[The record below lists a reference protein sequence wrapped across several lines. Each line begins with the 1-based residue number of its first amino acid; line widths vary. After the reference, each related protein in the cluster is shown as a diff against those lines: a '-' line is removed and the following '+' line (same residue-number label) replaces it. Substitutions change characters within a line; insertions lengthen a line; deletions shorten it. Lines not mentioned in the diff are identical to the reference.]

1 MPKKKLLTELQ
12 AKKLKKLGIN
22 STIDLLLYLPN
33 KYNDQTIIQS
43 VNETLIG
50 QKSQIEVNVNDLEV
64 KYRPKKNLIL
74 YVSDTSGQMQIRFLH
89 YYPSQIKQL
98 ESADLVRFYGEV
110 RQHSNYKEM
119 IHPEYYLIND
129 STGLSKNLTPI
140 YSTTKGLSQNM
151 LRKLIKNHIESATQN
166 ELFKEIFL
174 NLYKKYEFPSFMDS
188 INFLHEPP
196 KIKVKDIEAV
206 HNSKFFKRL
215 IYDELLAQQLFL
227 RKQYNLLKKNKS
239 PKFKHAQLNQ
249 QIFLEQLN
257 FKLTD
262 SQNQVLEEIQSDFTK
277 GFPMNRLLQGD
288 VGCGKT
294 VVATIAA
301 IDCIEAGFQ
310 VAFMAPTE
318 ILAEQ
323 HYEKLI
329 NWFKDT
335 SYEILLLT
343 GSMPKKAKLET
354 YQKIEKGNTDIV
366 IGTHA
371 LFQEA
376 VTFDQLGFYII
387 DEQHRFGV
395 EQRMTLKNNSKNL
408 QGFEPHQLMMSATP
422 IPRTLSMSFFAHMD
436 VSTIKEL
443 PGGRRP
449 ITTKI
454 YLDDKRK
461 KLLNLIDTHCK
472 KNNQVYWVCP
482 LIEES
487 EFLDLETV
495 NDTFQ
500 ELKKYFINQKV
511 GLIHGRMKAEEKKE
525 IMKKFQQNT
534 IQILVATSVIEVGV
548 DVPNATIMIIENS
561 ERLGLSQLHQLRGR
575 IGRGEKS
582 SFCLLLYKNK
592 LSSAAKQR
600 LRIIYENIDGFKIA
614 EEDLKLRGPGELLG
628 YKQSGIPT
636 LRFAN
641 LNRDFGILEN
651 ARNDADNLI
660 GKNDAR
666 INEHMKRWLRNFEE
680 IVKV

>member
-1 MPKKKLLTELQ
+1 MSKKKLLTELQ
-12 AKKLKKLGIN
+12 AKKLKKLGIT

-33 KYNDQTIIQS
+33 KYNDQTVIQTINDS
-43 VNETLIG
+43 LVGE
-50 QKSQIEVNVNDLEV
+50 KSQIEVNVNDLEV

-74 YVSDTSGQMQIRFLH
+74 YVSDQTGQMQIRFLH

-98 ESADLVRFYGEV
+98 ESASLVRFYGEV
-110 RQHSNYKEM
+110 RQQSNYKEM
-119 IHPEYYLIND
+119 IHPEYFLVDN
-129 STGLSKNLTPI
+129 STDLSKNLTPI

-151 LRKLIKNHIESATQN
+151 LRKLIKNHIEGATQT
-166 ELFKEIFL
+166 ELFKELFL

-188 INFLHEPP
+188 ISFLHEPP
-196 KIKVKDIEAV
+196 KIKVDDIENI

-227 RKQYNLLKKNKS
+227 RKQYNLLKKNKA
-239 PKFKHAQLNQ
+239 PKFKHVQPKQ
-249 QIFLEQLN
+249 KIFLEQLN

-262 SQNQVLEEIQSDFTK
+262 SQKQVLEEIQNDFTK

-335 SYEILLLT
+335 PYEILLLT
-343 GSMPKKAKLET
+343 GSMTKKAKLET
-354 YQKIEKGNTDIV
+354 YLKIEKGNADIV

-376 VTFDQLGFYII
+376 VTFNNLGFYII

-395 EQRMTLKNNSKNL
+395 EQRMLLKNNSKNL

-449 ITTKI
+449 ITTKV

-461 KLLNLIDTHCK
+461 QLLNLIDEHCK
-472 KNNQVYWVCP
+472 KNNQIYWVCP

-487 EFLDLETV
+487 EFLDLETAK
-495 NDTFQ
+495 DTYQ
-500 ELKKYFINQKV
+500 ELEKYFINQKV
-511 GLIHGRMKAEEKKE
+511 GLIHGKMKAEEKKE
-525 IMKKFQQNT
+525 IMKKFQQNL

-548 DVPNATIMIIENS
+548 DVPNATLMIIENS

-582 SFCLLLYKNK
+582 SYCVLLYKNK
-592 LSSAAKQR
+592 LSSTAKQR

-628 YKQSGIPT
+628 YKQSGVPT

-641 LNRDFGILEN
+641 LNRDLVILEN
-651 ARNDADNLI
+651 ARNDANSLI
-660 GKNDAR
+660 EKNDAR

-680 IVKV
+680 IVTV

>member
-1 MPKKKLLTELQ
+1 MSKKKLLTELQ
-12 AKKLKKLGIN
+12 AKKLKKLGIT

-33 KYNDQTIIQS
+33 KYNDLTVIQTINDS
-43 VNETLIG
+43 LVGE
-50 QKSQIEVNVNDLEV
+50 KSQIEVNVNDLEV

-74 YVSDTSGQMQIRFLH
+74 YVSDLTGQMQIRFLH

-98 ESADLVRFYGEV
+98 ETASLVRFYGEV
-110 RQHSNYKEM
+110 RQQSNYKEM
-119 IHPEYYLIND
+119 IHPEYFLVDN

-151 LRKLIKNHIESATQN
+151 LRKLIKNHIEGATQK
-166 ELFKEIFL
+166 ELFKELFL

-188 INFLHEPP
+188 ISFLHEPP
-196 KIKVKDIEAV
+196 KTKDDDIENI

-227 RKQYNLLKKNKS
+227 RKQYNLLKKNKA
-239 PKFKHAQLNQ
+239 PKFKHVQPKQ
-249 QIFLEQLN
+249 EIFLEQLN

-262 SQNQVLEEIQSDFTK
+262 SQKKVLDEIQNDFTK

-323 HYEKLI
+323 HHEKLI

-335 SYEILLLT
+335 PYEILLLT
-343 GSMPKKAKLET
+343 GSMTKKAKLET
-354 YQKIEKGNTDIV
+354 YLKIEKGNVDIV

-376 VTFDQLGFYII
+376 VTFNNLGFYII

-395 EQRMTLKNNSKNL
+395 EQRMLLKNNSKNL

-449 ITTKI
+449 ITTKV

-461 KLLNLIDTHCK
+461 QLLNLIDEHCK
-472 KNNQVYWVCP
+472 KNNQIYWVCP

-487 EFLDLETV
+487 EFLDLETAK
-495 NDTFQ
+495 DTYQ
-500 ELKKYFINQKV
+500 ELEKYFINQKV
-511 GLIHGRMKAEEKKE
+511 GLIHGKMKAEEKKE
-525 IMKKFQQNT
+525 IMKKFQKNL

-548 DVPNATIMIIENS
+548 DVPNATLMIIENS

-582 SFCLLLYKNK
+582 SYCVLLYKNK
-592 LSSAAKQR
+592 LSSTAKQR
-600 LRIIYENIDGFKIA
+600 LRIIYENTDGFKIA

-628 YKQSGIPT
+628 YKQSGVPT

-641 LNRDFGILEN
+641 LNRDLVILEN
-651 ARNDADNLI
+651 ARNDANSLI
-660 GKNDAR
+660 EKNDAR
-666 INEHMKRWLRNFEE
+666 INKHMKRWLRNFEE
-680 IVKV
+680 IVTV

>member
-43 VNETLIG
+43 VSETLIG

-89 YYPSQIKQL
+89 YYPSQIRQL
-98 ESADLVRFYGEV
+98 ESAGLVRFYGEV

-174 NLYKKYEFPSFMDS
+174 NLYKRYEFPSFMDS

-582 SFCLLLYKNK
+582 SFCILLYKNK

>member
-1 MPKKKLLTELQ
+1 MSKKKLLTELQ
-12 AKKLKKLGIN
+12 AKKLKKLGIT
-22 STIDLLLYLPN
+22 SIIDLLLYLPN
-33 KYNDQTIIQS
+33 KYNDQTAIQTINDS
-43 VNETLIG
+43 LVGE
-50 QKSQIEVNVNDLEV
+50 KSQIEVNVNDLEV

-74 YVSDTSGQMQIRFLH
+74 YVSDVTGQMQIRFLH

-98 ESADLVRFYGEV
+98 ESASLVRFYGEV
-110 RQHSNYKEM
+110 RQQSNYKEM
-119 IHPEYYLIND
+119 IHPEYFLVDN

-151 LRKLIKNHIESATQN
+151 LRKLIKNHIEDATQK
-166 ELFKEIFL
+166 ELFKELFL
-174 NLYKKYEFPSFMDS
+174 NLYKKYDFPSFMDS
-188 INFLHEPP
+188 ISFLHEPP
-196 KIKVKDIEAV
+196 KIKVDNIENI

-215 IYDELLAQQLFL
+215 TYDELLAQQLFL
-227 RKQYNLLKKNKS
+227 RKQYNLLKKNKA
-239 PKFKHAQLNQ
+239 PKFKHVQPKQ
-249 QIFLEQLN
+249 EIFLEQLN

-262 SQNQVLEEIQSDFTK
+262 SQKHVLDEIQNDFTK

-323 HYEKLI
+323 HHEKLI

-343 GSMPKKAKLET
+343 GSITKKAKLET
-354 YQKIEKGNTDIV
+354 YFKIEKGNADIV

-376 VTFDQLGFYII
+376 VTFNNLGFYII

-395 EQRMTLKNNSKNL
+395 EQRMLLKNNSKNL

-449 ITTKI
+449 ITTKV

-461 KLLNLIDTHCK
+461 QLLNLIDEHCK
-472 KNNQVYWVCP
+472 KNNQIYWVCP

-487 EFLDLETV
+487 EFLDLETAK
-495 NDTFQ
+495 DTYQ
-500 ELKKYFINQKV
+500 ELEKYFINQKV
-511 GLIHGRMKAEEKKE
+511 GLIHGKMKAEEKKE
-525 IMKKFQQNT
+525 IMKKFQKNL

-548 DVPNATIMIIENS
+548 DVPNATLMIIENS

-582 SFCLLLYKNK
+582 SYCVLLYKNK
-592 LSSAAKQR
+592 LSSTAKQR
-600 LRIIYENIDGFKIA
+600 LRIIYENTDGFKIA

-628 YKQSGIPT
+628 YKQSGVPT

-641 LNRDFGILEN
+641 LNRDLVILEN
-651 ARNDADNLI
+651 ARNDANSLI
-660 GKNDAR
+660 EKNDAR

-680 IVKV
+680 IVTV

>member
-1 MPKKKLLTELQ
+1 MSKKKLLTELQ
-12 AKKLKKLGIN
+12 AKKLKKLGIT

-33 KYNDQTIIQS
+33 KYNDQTAIQTINDS
-43 VNETLIG
+43 LVGE
-50 QKSQIEVNVNDLEV
+50 KSQIEVNVNDLEV

-74 YVSDTSGQMQIRFLH
+74 YVSDQTGQMQIRFLH

-98 ESADLVRFYGEV
+98 ESASLVRFYGEV
-110 RQHSNYKEM
+110 RQQSNYKEM
-119 IHPEYYLIND
+119 IHPEYFLVDN

-151 LRKLIKNHIESATQN
+151 LRKLIKNHIEGATQK
-166 ELFKEIFL
+166 ELFKELFL
-174 NLYKKYEFPSFMDS
+174 NLYKKYDFPSFMDS
-188 INFLHEPP
+188 ISFLHEPP
-196 KIKVKDIEAV
+196 KIKVDDIENI
-206 HNSKFFKRL
+206 HNSRFFKRL

-227 RKQYNLLKKNKS
+227 RKQYNLLKKNKA
-239 PKFKHAQLNQ
+239 PKFKHEQPKQ
-249 QIFLEQLN
+249 EIFLEQLN

-262 SQNQVLEEIQSDFTK
+262 SQKQVLEEIQNDFTK

-323 HYEKLI
+323 HHEKLI

-354 YQKIEKGNTDIV
+354 YLKIEKGNADIV

-376 VTFDQLGFYII
+376 VTFNNLGFYII

-395 EQRMTLKNNSKNL
+395 EQRMLLKNNSKNL

-449 ITTKI
+449 ITTKV

-461 KLLNLIDTHCK
+461 QLLNLIDEHCK
-472 KNNQVYWVCP
+472 KNNQIYWVCP

-487 EFLDLETV
+487 EFLDLETAK
-495 NDTFQ
+495 DTYQ
-500 ELKKYFINQKV
+500 ELEKYFINQKV
-511 GLIHGRMKAEEKKE
+511 GLIHGKMKAEEKKE
-525 IMKKFQQNT
+525 IMKKFQKNL

-548 DVPNATIMIIENS
+548 DVPNATLMIIENS

-582 SFCLLLYKNK
+582 SYCVLLYKNK
-592 LSSAAKQR
+592 LSSTAKQR
-600 LRIIYENIDGFKIA
+600 LRIIYENTDGFKIA

-628 YKQSGIPT
+628 YKQSGVPT

-641 LNRDFGILEN
+641 LNRDLVILEN
-651 ARNDADNLI
+651 ARNDANSLI
-660 GKNDAR
+660 EKNDAR

-680 IVKV
+680 IVTV

>member
-33 KYNDQTIIQS
+33 KYNDQTVIQS
-43 VNETLIG
+43 INDTLEG
-50 QKSQIEVNVNDLEV
+50 QKSQIEANINDVEV

-74 YVSDTSGQMQIRFLH
+74 YVSDLTGHMQIRFLH

-98 ESADLVRFYGEV
+98 ESAGLVRFYGDV
-110 RQHSNYKEM
+110 RQQTNYKEM
-119 IHPEYYLIND
+119 IHPEYYIVND
-129 STGLSKNLTPI
+129 STELSKNLTPI

-151 LRKLIKNHIESATQN
+151 IRKLIKNHIESATQDK
-166 ELFKEIFL
+166 LFKELFL
-174 NLYKKYEFPSFMDS
+174 NFYEKYNFPSFMDS
-188 INFLHEPP
+188 ISFLHEPP
-196 KIKVKDIEAV
+196 KIKFKDIEAV
-206 HNSKFFKRL
+206 HNSKFYKRL

-227 RKQYNLLKKNKS
+227 RKQYNSLKKNKS
-239 PKFKHAQLNQ
+239 PKFKQAKFNQ

-262 SQNQVLEEIQSDFTK
+262 GQKQVLEEIQSDFTK

-323 HYEKLI
+323 HYEKLM

-343 GSMPKKAKLET
+343 GSMSKKAKLDT
-354 YQKIEKGNTDIV
+354 YLNIEKGNADIV

-376 VTFDQLGFYII
+376 VTFNNLGLYII

-395 EQRMTLKNNSKNL
+395 EQRMMLKNNSRNQ
-408 QGFEPHQLMMSATP
+408 QGYESHQLMMSATP

-449 ITTKI
+449 IRTKI

-461 KLLNLIDTHCK
+461 QLLSLIDEHCK
-472 KNNQVYWVCP
+472 KNNQVFWVCP

-495 NDTFQ
+495 NNTYK
-500 ELKKYFINQKV
+500 ELEKYFNKQKV
-511 GLIHGRMKAEEKKE
+511 ALIHGRMKAEEKKE
-525 IMKKFQQNT
+525 IMKKFQQNA

-548 DVPNATIMIIENS
+548 DVPNATLMIIENS

-582 SFCLLLYKNK
+582 SFCILLYKNK

-628 YKQSGIPT
+628 YRQSGVPT

-641 LNRDFGILEN
+641 LNRDLDILKN
-651 ARNDADNLI
+651 ARNDADSLI
-660 GKNDAR
+660 KKNDKR
-666 INEHMKRWLRNFEE
+666 INEHMKLWLRNFEE
-680 IVKV
+680 IVTV

>member
-1 MPKKKLLTELQ
+1 LPKKKLLTELQ

-22 STIDLLLYLPN
+22 SIFDLLLYLPN
-33 KYNDQTIIQS
+33 KYNDQTVIQS
-43 VNETLIG
+43 INDTLIG
-50 QKSQIEVNVNDLEV
+50 QKSQIEANVNDLEV

-74 YVSDTSGQMQIRFLH
+74 YVSDKTEQMQIRFLH

-98 ESADLVRFYGEV
+98 ESAGLVRFYGDV
-110 RQHSNYKEM
+110 RQQSNYKEM
-119 IHPEYYLIND
+119 IHPEYYLVDD
-129 STGLSKNLTPI
+129 STELSKNLTAI

-151 LRKLIKNHIESATQN
+151 MRKLIKNHIESATQDK
-166 ELFKEIFL
+166 LFKELFL
-174 NLYKKYEFPSFMDS
+174 NFYEKYDFPSFMDS
-188 INFLHEPP
+188 ISFLHEPP

-206 HNSKFFKRL
+206 HNSKFYKRL

-227 RKQYNLLKKNKS
+227 RKQYDLLKKNKS
-239 PKFKHAQLNQ
+239 PKFKHAKLNQ

-257 FKLTD
+257 FNLTD
-262 SQNQVLEEIQSDFTK
+262 SQKQVLEEIQSDFTK

-294 VVATIAA
+294 VVAAIAT

-318 ILAEQ
+318 ILAGQ

-335 SYEILLLT
+335 SYKIVLLT
-343 GSMPKKAKLET
+343 GSMTKKEKLDT
-354 YQKIEKGNTDIV
+354 YLNIKKGNADIV
-366 IGTHA
+366 VGTHA

-376 VTFDQLGFYII
+376 VIFNNLGFYII

-395 EQRMTLKNNSKNL
+395 EQRMMLKNNSKNK
-408 QGFEPHQLMMSATP
+408 QGYQPHQLMMSATP

-449 ITTKI
+449 ITTKV
-454 YLDDKRK
+454 YLGNKRK
-461 KLLNLIDTHCK
+461 QLLNLIDEHCK

-487 EFLDLETV
+487 ESLDLETV
-495 NDTFQ
+495 TDTYK
-500 ELKKYFINQKV
+500 ELEKYFIKQKV
-511 GLIHGRMKAEEKKE
+511 ALIHGRMKAEEKKE
-525 IMKKFQQNT
+525 IMKKFQQNA

-548 DVPNATIMIIENS
+548 DVPNATLMIIENS

-582 SFCLLLYKNK
+582 SFCILLYKNK

-628 YKQSGIPT
+628 YRQSGVPT

-641 LNRDFGILEN
+641 LNRDLDILEN
-651 ARNDADNLI
+651 ARNDADSLI
-660 GKNDAR
+660 KKNDTR
-666 INEHMKRWLRNFEE
+666 INEHMKLWLRNFEE

>member
-1 MPKKKLLTELQ
+1 
-12 AKKLKKLGIN
+12 
-22 STIDLLLYLPN
+22 
-33 KYNDQTIIQS
+33 
-43 VNETLIG
+43 
-50 QKSQIEVNVNDLEV
+50 
-64 KYRPKKNLIL
+64 
-74 YVSDTSGQMQIRFLH
+74 
-89 YYPSQIKQL
+89 
-98 ESADLVRFYGEV
+98 
-110 RQHSNYKEM
+110 M
-119 IHPEYYLIND
+119 IHPEYSLVDN

-151 LRKLIKNHIESATQN
+151 LRKLIKNHIEDATQT
-166 ELFKEIFL
+166 ELFKELFL
-174 NLYKKYEFPSFMDS
+174 NLYKKYDFPSFMDS
-188 INFLHEPP
+188 ISFLHEPP
-196 KIKVKDIEAV
+196 KIKVDDIENI

-215 IYDELLAQQLFL
+215 TYDELLAQQLFL
-227 RKQYNLLKKNKS
+227 RKQYNLLKKNKA
-239 PKFKHAQLNQ
+239 PKFKHVQPKQ
-249 QIFLEQLN
+249 EIFLEKLN

-262 SQNQVLEEIQSDFTK
+262 SQKQVLEEIQNDFTK

-323 HYEKLI
+323 HHEKLI

-343 GSMPKKAKLET
+343 GSMTKKAKLET
-354 YQKIEKGNTDIV
+354 YLKIEKGNADIV

-376 VTFDQLGFYII
+376 VTFNNLGFYII

-395 EQRMTLKNNSKNL
+395 EQRMLLKNNSKNL

-449 ITTKI
+449 ITTKV

-461 KLLNLIDTHCK
+461 QLLNLIDEHCK
-472 KNNQVYWVCP
+472 KNNQIYWVCP

-487 EFLDLETV
+487 EFLDLETAK
-495 NDTFQ
+495 DTYQ
-500 ELKKYFINQKV
+500 ELEKYFINQKV
-511 GLIHGRMKAEEKKE
+511 GLIHGKMKAEEKKE
-525 IMKKFQQNT
+525 IMKKFQKNL

-548 DVPNATIMIIENS
+548 DVPNATLMIIENS

-582 SFCLLLYKNK
+582 SYCVLLYKNK
-592 LSSAAKQR
+592 LSSTAKQR
-600 LRIIYENIDGFKIA
+600 LRIIYENTDGFKIA

-628 YKQSGIPT
+628 YKQSGVPT

-641 LNRDFGILEN
+641 LNRDLVILEN
-651 ARNDADNLI
+651 ARNDANSLI
-660 GKNDAR
+660 EKNDAR

-680 IVKV
+680 IVTV

>member
-1 MPKKKLLTELQ
+1 MSKKKLLTELQ
-12 AKKLKKLGIN
+12 AKKLKKLGIT

-33 KYNDQTIIQS
+33 KYNDQTAIQTINDS
-43 VNETLIG
+43 LVGE
-50 QKSQIEVNVNDLEV
+50 KSQIEVNVNDLEV

-74 YVSDTSGQMQIRFLH
+74 YVSDQTGQMQIRFLH

-98 ESADLVRFYGEV
+98 ESASLVRFYGEV
-110 RQHSNYKEM
+110 RQQSNYKEM
-119 IHPEYYLIND
+119 IHPEYFLVDN

-151 LRKLIKNHIESATQN
+151 LRKLIKNHIEGATQT
-166 ELFKEIFL
+166 ELFKELFL

-188 INFLHEPP
+188 ISFLHEPP
-196 KIKVKDIEAV
+196 KIKVDDIENI

-227 RKQYNLLKKNKS
+227 RKQYNLLKKNKA
-239 PKFKHAQLNQ
+239 PKFKHVQPKQ
-249 QIFLEQLN
+249 EIFLEQLN

-262 SQNQVLEEIQSDFTK
+262 SQKQVLEEIQNDFTK

-323 HYEKLI
+323 HHEKLI

-354 YQKIEKGNTDIV
+354 YLKIEKGNADIV

-376 VTFDQLGFYII
+376 VTFNNLGFYII

-395 EQRMTLKNNSKNL
+395 EQRMLLKNNSKNL

-449 ITTKI
+449 ITTKV

-461 KLLNLIDTHCK
+461 QLLNLIDEHCK
-472 KNNQVYWVCP
+472 KNNQIYWVCP

-487 EFLDLETV
+487 EFLDLETAK
-495 NDTFQ
+495 DTYQ
-500 ELKKYFINQKV
+500 ELEKYFINQKV
-511 GLIHGRMKAEEKKE
+511 GLIHGKMKAEEKKE
-525 IMKKFQQNT
+525 IMKKFQKNL

-548 DVPNATIMIIENS
+548 DVPNATLMIIENS

-582 SFCLLLYKNK
+582 SYCVLLYKNK
-592 LSSAAKQR
+592 LSSTAKQR
-600 LRIIYENIDGFKIA
+600 LRIIYENTDGFKIA

-628 YKQSGIPT
+628 YKQSGVPT

-641 LNRDFGILEN
+641 LNRDLVILEN
-651 ARNDADNLI
+651 ARNDANSLI
-660 GKNDAR
+660 EKNDAR

-680 IVKV
+680 IVTV

>member
-12 AKKLKKLGIN
+12 AKKLKKLGID

-43 VNETLIG
+43 VSETLIG

-98 ESADLVRFYGEV
+98 ESAGLVRFYGEV
-110 RQHSNYKEM
+110 RQHANYKEM
-119 IHPEYYLIND
+119 IHPEYYLVHD

-140 YSTTKGLSQNM
+140 YPTTKGLSQNM

-174 NLYKKYEFPSFMDS
+174 NLYKRYEFPSFMDS

-262 SQNQVLEEIQSDFTK
+262 SQKQVLEDIQSDFIK

-354 YQKIEKGNTDIV
+354 YQKIEKGNADIV

-376 VTFDQLGFYII
+376 VTFYQLGFYII

-495 NDTFQ
+495 NDTYQ
-500 ELKKYFINQKV
+500 ELEKYFINQKV

>member
-33 KYNDQTIIQS
+33 KYNDQTVIQS
-43 VNETLIG
+43 INDTLEG
-50 QKSQIEVNVNDLEV
+50 QKSQIEANINDVEV

-74 YVSDTSGQMQIRFLH
+74 YVSDLTGHMQIRFLH

-98 ESADLVRFYGEV
+98 ESAGLVRFYGDV
-110 RQHSNYKEM
+110 RQQTNYKEM
-119 IHPEYYLIND
+119 IHPEYYIVND
-129 STGLSKNLTPI
+129 STELSKNLTPI

-151 LRKLIKNHIESATQN
+151 IRKLIKNHIESATQDK
-166 ELFKEIFL
+166 LFKELFL
-174 NLYKKYEFPSFMDS
+174 NFYEKYNFPSFMDS
-188 INFLHEPP
+188 ISFLHEPP
-196 KIKVKDIEAV
+196 KIKFKDIEAV
-206 HNSKFFKRL
+206 HNSKFYKRL

-227 RKQYNLLKKNKS
+227 RKQYNSLKKNKS
-239 PKFKHAQLNQ
+239 PKFKQAKLNQ

-262 SQNQVLEEIQSDFTK
+262 GQKQVLEEIQSDFTK

-343 GSMPKKAKLET
+343 GSMSKKAKLDT
-354 YQKIEKGNTDIV
+354 HLNIKKGNADIV

-376 VTFDQLGFYII
+376 VTFNNLGLYII

-395 EQRMTLKNNSKNL
+395 EQRMMLKNNSRNQ
-408 QGFEPHQLMMSATP
+408 QGYESHQLMMSATP

-449 ITTKI
+449 IRTKV

-461 KLLNLIDTHCK
+461 QLLSLIDEHCK
-472 KNNQVYWVCP
+472 KNNQVFWVCP

-495 NDTFQ
+495 NNTYK
-500 ELKKYFINQKV
+500 ELEKYFIKQKV
-511 GLIHGRMKAEEKKE
+511 ALIHGRMKAEEKKE

-548 DVPNATIMIIENS
+548 DVPNATLMIIENS

-582 SFCLLLYKNK
+582 SFCILLYKNK

-628 YKQSGIPT
+628 YRQSGVPT

-641 LNRDFGILEN
+641 LNRDLDILTN
-651 ARNDADNLI
+651 ARNDADSLI
-660 GKNDAR
+660 KKNDKR
-666 INEHMKRWLRNFEE
+666 INEHMKLWLRNFEE
-680 IVKV
+680 IVTV

>member
-33 KYNDQTIIQS
+33 KYNDQTVIQS
-43 VNETLIG
+43 INDTLEG
-50 QKSQIEVNVNDLEV
+50 QKSQIEANINDVEV

-74 YVSDTSGQMQIRFLH
+74 YVSDLTGHMQIRFLH

-98 ESADLVRFYGEV
+98 ESAGLVRFYGDV
-110 RQHSNYKEM
+110 RQQTNYKEM
-119 IHPEYYLIND
+119 IHPEYYIVND
-129 STGLSKNLTPI
+129 STELSKNLTPI

-151 LRKLIKNHIESATQN
+151 IRKLIKNHIESATQDK
-166 ELFKEIFL
+166 LFKELFL
-174 NLYKKYEFPSFMDS
+174 NFYEKYNFPSFMDS
-188 INFLHEPP
+188 ISFLHEPP
-196 KIKVKDIEAV
+196 KIKFKDIEAV
-206 HNSKFFKRL
+206 HNSKFYKRL

-227 RKQYNLLKKNKS
+227 RKQYNSLKKNKS
-239 PKFKHAQLNQ
+239 PKFKQAKLNQ

-262 SQNQVLEEIQSDFTK
+262 GQKQVLEEIQSDFTK

-323 HYEKLI
+323 HYEKLM

-343 GSMPKKAKLET
+343 GSMSKKAKLDT
-354 YQKIEKGNTDIV
+354 YLNIEKGNADIV

-376 VTFDQLGFYII
+376 VTFNNLGFYII

-395 EQRMTLKNNSKNL
+395 EQRMMLKNNSRNQ
-408 QGFEPHQLMMSATP
+408 QGYESHQLMMSATP

-449 ITTKI
+449 IRTKI

-461 KLLNLIDTHCK
+461 QLLSLIDEHCK
-472 KNNQVYWVCP
+472 KNNQVFWVCP

-495 NDTFQ
+495 NNTYK
-500 ELKKYFINQKV
+500 ELEKYFIKQKV
-511 GLIHGRMKAEEKKE
+511 ALIHGRMKAEEKKE

-548 DVPNATIMIIENS
+548 DVPNATLMIIENS

-582 SFCLLLYKNK
+582 SFCILLYKNK

-628 YKQSGIPT
+628 YRQSGVPT

-641 LNRDFGILEN
+641 LNRDLDILKN
-651 ARNDADNLI
+651 ARNDADSLI
-660 GKNDAR
+660 KKNDKR
-666 INEHMKRWLRNFEE
+666 INEHMKLWLRNFEE
-680 IVKV
+680 IVTV

>member
-43 VNETLIG
+43 VSETLIG

-98 ESADLVRFYGEV
+98 ESAGLVRFYGEV

-174 NLYKKYEFPSFMDS
+174 NLYKRYEFPSFMDS

-582 SFCLLLYKNK
+582 SFCILLYKNK

>member
-43 VNETLIG
+43 VSETLIG

-98 ESADLVRFYGEV
+98 ESAGLVRFYGEV

-174 NLYKKYEFPSFMDS
+174 NLYKRYEFPSFMDS

-262 SQNQVLEEIQSDFTK
+262 SQKQVLEEIQSDFTK

>member
-33 KYNDQTIIQS
+33 KYNDQTVIQS
-43 VNETLIG
+43 INDTLEG
-50 QKSQIEVNVNDLEV
+50 QKSQIEANINDVEV

-74 YVSDTSGQMQIRFLH
+74 YVSDLTGHMQIRFLH

-98 ESADLVRFYGEV
+98 ESAGLVRFYGEV
-110 RQHSNYKEM
+110 RQQSNYKEM
-119 IHPEYYLIND
+119 IHPEYYIVND
-129 STGLSKNLTPI
+129 STELSKNLTPI

-151 LRKLIKNHIESATQN
+151 IRKLIKNHIESATQDK
-166 ELFKEIFL
+166 LFKELFL
-174 NLYKKYEFPSFMDS
+174 NFYEKYDFPSFMDS
-188 INFLHEPP
+188 ISFLHEPP
-196 KIKVKDIEAV
+196 KIKFKDIEAV
-206 HNSKFFKRL
+206 HNSKFYKRL

-227 RKQYNLLKKNKS
+227 RKQYNSLKKNKS
-239 PKFKHAQLNQ
+239 PKFKQAKLNQ

-262 SQNQVLEEIQSDFTK
+262 GQKQVLEEIQSDFTK

-343 GSMPKKAKLET
+343 GSMSKKAKLDT
-354 YQKIEKGNTDIV
+354 YLNIEKGNADIV

-376 VTFDQLGFYII
+376 VTFNNLGFYII

-395 EQRMTLKNNSKNL
+395 EQRMMLKNNSRNQ
-408 QGFEPHQLMMSATP
+408 QGYEPHQLMMSATP

-449 ITTKI
+449 ITTKV

-461 KLLNLIDTHCK
+461 QLLSLIDEHCK
-472 KNNQVYWVCP
+472 KNNQVFWVCP

-495 NDTFQ
+495 NDTYK
-500 ELKKYFINQKV
+500 ELEKYFIKQKV
-511 GLIHGRMKAEEKKE
+511 ALIHGRMKAEEKKE
-525 IMKKFQQNT
+525 IMKKFQQNV

-548 DVPNATIMIIENS
+548 DVPNATLMIIENS

-582 SFCLLLYKNK
+582 SFCILLYKNK

-628 YKQSGIPT
+628 YRQSGVPT

-641 LNRDFGILEN
+641 LNRDLDILKN
-651 ARNDADNLI
+651 ARNDADSLI
-660 GKNDAR
+660 KKNDKR
-666 INEHMKRWLRNFEE
+666 INEHMKLWLRNFEE
-680 IVKV
+680 IVTV

>member
-1 MPKKKLLTELQ
+1 MSKKKLFTELQ
-12 AKKLKKLGIN
+12 VKKLNKLGIN

-33 KYNDQTIIQS
+33 KYNDQTEIQLI
-43 VNETLIG
+43 NDILIG
-50 QKSQIEVNVNDLEV
+50 EKNQIEVNVNNLEV

-110 RQHSNYKEM
+110 RQQANYKEM
-119 IHPEYYLIND
+119 IHPEYYLVDD
-129 STGLSKNLTPI
+129 STCLSKNLTPI

-166 ELFKEIFL
+166 ELFIELFI
-174 NLYKKYEFPSFMDS
+174 NLYKKYDFPSFMNS
-188 INFLHEPP
+188 IIFLHEPP
-196 KIKVKDIEAV
+196 KIKVDIENV
-206 HNSKFFKRL
+206 YSSKFFKRL

-227 RKQYNLLKKNKS
+227 RKQYNSLKKNKS

-249 QIFLEQLN
+249 QRFLEQLN

-262 SQNQVLEEIQSDFTK
+262 SQKQVLEEIQSDFTK
-277 GFPMNRLLQGD
+277 GYPMNRLLQGD

-301 IDCIEAGFQ
+301 IDCIKAGFQ
-310 VAFMAPTE
+310 VAFMVPTE

-329 NWFKDT
+329 NWFKNT
-335 SYEILLLT
+335 NYEILLLT
-343 GSMPKKAKLET
+343 GSLPKKAKLET
-354 YQKIEKGNTDIV
+354 YQKIEKGNADIV

-376 VTFDQLGFYII
+376 VTFDKLGFYII

-449 ITTKI
+449 ITTKV

-461 KLLNLIDTHCK
+461 QLLNLIDTHCK
-472 KNNQVYWVCP
+472 KNNQVFWVCP

-495 NDTFQ
+495 NNTFK
-500 ELKKYFINQKV
+500 ELEKYFINQKV

-525 IMKKFQQNT
+525 IMKKFQQNA

-548 DVPNATIMIIENS
+548 DVPNATLMIIENS

-582 SFCLLLYKNK
+582 SFCVLLYKNK

-641 LNRDFGILEN
+641 LNRDLGILEN
-651 ARNDADNLI
+651 ARNDADSLI
-660 GKNDAR
+660 EKNDVR

-680 IVKV
+680 IVTV

>member
-43 VNETLIG
+43 VSETLIG

-89 YYPSQIKQL
+89 YYPSQIRQL
-98 ESADLVRFYGEV
+98 ESAGLVRFYGEV

-174 NLYKKYEFPSFMDS
+174 NLYKRYEFPSFMDS

-495 NDTFQ
+495 NDTYQ
-500 ELKKYFINQKV
+500 ELEKYFINQKV

-582 SFCLLLYKNK
+582 SFCILLYKNK

>member
-1 MPKKKLLTELQ
+1 
-12 AKKLKKLGIN
+12 
-22 STIDLLLYLPN
+22 
-33 KYNDQTIIQS
+33 
-43 VNETLIG
+43 
-50 QKSQIEVNVNDLEV
+50 
-64 KYRPKKNLIL
+64 
-74 YVSDTSGQMQIRFLH
+74 
-89 YYPSQIKQL
+89 
-98 ESADLVRFYGEV
+98 
-110 RQHSNYKEM
+110 M
-119 IHPEYYLIND
+119 I
-129 STGLSKNLTPI
+129 
-140 YSTTKGLSQNM
+140 
-151 LRKLIKNHIESATQN
+151 RKLIKNHIESATQDK
-166 ELFKEIFL
+166 LFKELFL
-174 NLYKKYEFPSFMDS
+174 NFYEKYEYPSFMDS
-188 INFLHEPP
+188 ISFLHEPA
-196 KIKVKDIEAV
+196 KIRVKDIEAV
-206 HNSKFFKRL
+206 HNSKYYKRL

-227 RKQYNLLKKNKS
+227 RKQYNSLKKNKS
-239 PKFKHAQLNQ
+239 PKFKQAKLNQ

-262 SQNQVLEEIQSDFTK
+262 GQKQVLEEIQSDFTK

-323 HYEKLI
+323 HYEKLM

-343 GSMPKKAKLET
+343 GSMSKKAKLDT
-354 YQKIEKGNTDIV
+354 HLNIKKGNADIV

-376 VTFDQLGFYII
+376 VIFNNLGFYII

-395 EQRMTLKNNSKNL
+395 EQRMMLKNNSRNQ
-408 QGFEPHQLMMSATP
+408 QGYESHQLMMSATP

-449 ITTKI
+449 ITTKV

-461 KLLNLIDTHCK
+461 QLLSLIDEHCK
-472 KNNQVYWVCP
+472 KNNQVFWVCP

-495 NDTFQ
+495 NDTYK
-500 ELKKYFINQKV
+500 ELEKYFIKQKV
-511 GLIHGRMKAEEKKE
+511 ALIHGRMKAEEKKE

-548 DVPNATIMIIENS
+548 DVPNATLMIIENS

-582 SFCLLLYKNK
+582 SFCILLYKNK

-628 YKQSGIPT
+628 YRQSGVPT

-641 LNRDFGILEN
+641 LNRDLDILVN
-651 ARNDADNLI
+651 ARNDADSLI
-660 GKNDAR
+660 RKNDTR
-666 INEHMKRWLRNFEE
+666 INEHMKLWLRNFEE
-680 IVKV
+680 IVTV

>member
-1 MPKKKLLTELQ
+1 LPKKKLLTELQ

-43 VNETLIG
+43 VSETLIG

-89 YYPSQIKQL
+89 YYPSQIRQL
-98 ESADLVRFYGEV
+98 ESAGLVRFYGEV

-174 NLYKKYEFPSFMDS
+174 NLYKRYEFPSFMDS

>member
-1 MPKKKLLTELQ
+1 LPKKKLLTDLQ

-33 KYNDQTIIQS
+33 KYNDQTEIQLI
-43 VNETLIG
+43 NDILIG
-50 QKSQIEVNVNDLEV
+50 EKNQIEVNVNNLEV

-110 RQHSNYKEM
+110 RQQANYKEM
-119 IHPEYYLIND
+119 IHPEYYLVDD
-129 STGLSKNLTPI
+129 STCLSKNLTPI

-166 ELFKEIFL
+166 ELFIELFI
-174 NLYKKYEFPSFMDS
+174 NLYKKYDFPSFMNS
-188 INFLHEPP
+188 IIFLHEPP
-196 KIKVKDIEAV
+196 KIKVDIENV
-206 HNSKFFKRL
+206 YSSKFFKRL

-227 RKQYNLLKKNKS
+227 RKQYNSLKKNKS

-249 QIFLEQLN
+249 QRFLEQLN

-262 SQNQVLEEIQSDFTK
+262 SQKQVLEEIQSDFTK
-277 GFPMNRLLQGD
+277 GYPMNRLLQGD

-301 IDCIEAGFQ
+301 IDCIKAGFQ
-310 VAFMAPTE
+310 VAFMVPTE

-329 NWFKDT
+329 NWFKNT
-335 SYEILLLT
+335 NYEILLLT
-343 GSMPKKAKLET
+343 GSLPKKAKLET
-354 YQKIEKGNTDIV
+354 YQKIEKGNADIV

-376 VTFDQLGFYII
+376 VTFDKLGFYII

-395 EQRMTLKNNSKNL
+395 EQRMALKNNSKNL

-436 VSTIKEL
+436 ISSIKEL

-449 ITTKI
+449 ITTKV

-461 KLLNLIDTHCK
+461 QLLNLIDTHCK
-472 KNNQVYWVCP
+472 KNNQVFWVCP

-495 NDTFQ
+495 NNTFK
-500 ELKKYFINQKV
+500 ELEKYFINQKV

-525 IMKKFQQNT
+525 IMKKFQQNA

-548 DVPNATIMIIENS
+548 DVPNATLMIIENS

-582 SFCLLLYKNK
+582 SFCVLLYKNK

-614 EEDLKLRGPGELLG
+614 EEDLKLRGPGEILG

-641 LNRDFGILEN
+641 LNRDLGILEN
-651 ARNDADNLI
+651 ARNDADSLI
-660 GKNDAR
+660 RENDAR

-680 IVKV
+680 IVTV

>member
-33 KYNDQTIIQS
+33 KYNDQTVIQS
-43 VNETLIG
+43 INDTLEG
-50 QKSQIEVNVNDLEV
+50 QKSQIEANINDVEV

-74 YVSDTSGQMQIRFLH
+74 YVSDLTGHMQIRFLH

-98 ESADLVRFYGEV
+98 ESAGLVRFYGDV
-110 RQHSNYKEM
+110 RQQTNYKEM
-119 IHPEYYLIND
+119 IHPEYYIVND
-129 STGLSKNLTPI
+129 STELSKNLTPI

-151 LRKLIKNHIESATQN
+151 IRKLIKNHIESATQDK
-166 ELFKEIFL
+166 LFKELFL
-174 NLYKKYEFPSFMDS
+174 NFYEKYNFPSFMDS
-188 INFLHEPP
+188 ISFLHEPP
-196 KIKVKDIEAV
+196 KIKFKDIEAV
-206 HNSKFFKRL
+206 HNSKFYKRL

-227 RKQYNLLKKNKS
+227 RKQYNSLKKNKS
-239 PKFKHAQLNQ
+239 PKFKQAKLNQ

-262 SQNQVLEEIQSDFTK
+262 GQKQVLEEIQSDFTK

-323 HYEKLI
+323 HYEKLM

-343 GSMPKKAKLET
+343 GSMSKKAKLDT
-354 YQKIEKGNTDIV
+354 YLNIEKGNADIV

-376 VTFDQLGFYII
+376 VTFNNLGLYII

-395 EQRMTLKNNSKNL
+395 EQRMMLKNNSRNQ
-408 QGFEPHQLMMSATP
+408 QGYESHQLMMSATP

-449 ITTKI
+449 IRTKV

-461 KLLNLIDTHCK
+461 QLLSLIDEHCK
-472 KNNQVYWVCP
+472 KNNQVFWVCP

-495 NDTFQ
+495 NNTYK
-500 ELKKYFINQKV
+500 ELEKYFNKQKV
-511 GLIHGRMKAEEKKE
+511 ALIHGRMKAEEKKE

-548 DVPNATIMIIENS
+548 DVPNATLMIIENS

-582 SFCLLLYKNK
+582 SFCILLYKNK

-628 YKQSGIPT
+628 YRQSGVPT

-641 LNRDFGILEN
+641 LNRDLDILKN
-651 ARNDADNLI
+651 ARNDADSLI
-660 GKNDAR
+660 KKNDKR
-666 INEHMKRWLRNFEE
+666 INEHMKLWLRNFEE
-680 IVKV
+680 IVTV

>member
-33 KYNDQTIIQS
+33 KYNDQTVIQS
-43 VNETLIG
+43 INDTLEG
-50 QKSQIEVNVNDLEV
+50 QKSQIEANINDVEV

-74 YVSDTSGQMQIRFLH
+74 YVSDLTGHMQIRFLH

-98 ESADLVRFYGEV
+98 ESAGLVRFYGDV
-110 RQHSNYKEM
+110 RQQTNYKEM
-119 IHPEYYLIND
+119 IHPEYYIVND
-129 STGLSKNLTPI
+129 STELSKNLTPI

-151 LRKLIKNHIESATQN
+151 IRKLIKNHIESATQDK
-166 ELFKEIFL
+166 LFKELFL
-174 NLYKKYEFPSFMDS
+174 NFYEKYNFPSFMDS
-188 INFLHEPP
+188 ISFLHEPP
-196 KIKVKDIEAV
+196 KIKFKDIEAV
-206 HNSKFFKRL
+206 HNSKFYKRL

-239 PKFKHAQLNQ
+239 PKFKQAKLNQ

-262 SQNQVLEEIQSDFTK
+262 GQKQVLEEIQSDFTK

-323 HYEKLI
+323 HYEKLM

-343 GSMPKKAKLET
+343 GSMSKKAKLDT
-354 YQKIEKGNTDIV
+354 YLNIEKGNADIV

-376 VTFDQLGFYII
+376 VTFNNLGFYII

-395 EQRMTLKNNSKNL
+395 EQRMMLKNNSRNQ
-408 QGFEPHQLMMSATP
+408 QGYESHQLMMSATP

-449 ITTKI
+449 IRTKI

-461 KLLNLIDTHCK
+461 QLLSLIDEHCK
-472 KNNQVYWVCP
+472 KNNQVFWVCP

-495 NDTFQ
+495 NNTYK
-500 ELKKYFINQKV
+500 ELEKYFIKQKV
-511 GLIHGRMKAEEKKE
+511 ALIHGRMKAEEKKE

-548 DVPNATIMIIENS
+548 DVPNATLMIIENS

-582 SFCLLLYKNK
+582 SFCILLYKNK

-628 YKQSGIPT
+628 YRQSGVPT

-641 LNRDFGILEN
+641 LNRDLDILKN
-651 ARNDADNLI
+651 ARNDADSLI
-660 GKNDAR
+660 KKNDKR
-666 INEHMKRWLRNFEE
+666 INEHMKLWLRNFEE
-680 IVKV
+680 IVTV

>member
-1 MPKKKLLTELQ
+1 MSKKKLLTELQ
-12 AKKLKKLGIN
+12 AKKLKKLGIT

-33 KYNDQTIIQS
+33 KYNDQTVIQTINDS
-43 VNETLIG
+43 LVGE
-50 QKSQIEVNVNDLEV
+50 KSQIEVNVNDLEV

-74 YVSDTSGQMQIRFLH
+74 YVSDQTGQMQIRFLH

-98 ESADLVRFYGEV
+98 ESASLVRFYGEV
-110 RQHSNYKEM
+110 RQQSNYKEM
-119 IHPEYYLIND
+119 IHPEYFLVDN

-151 LRKLIKNHIESATQN
+151 LRKLIKNHIEGATQT
-166 ELFKEIFL
+166 ELFKELFL

-188 INFLHEPP
+188 ISFLHEPP
-196 KIKVKDIEAV
+196 KIKVDDIENI

-227 RKQYNLLKKNKS
+227 RKQYNLLKKNKA
-239 PKFKHAQLNQ
+239 PKFKHVQPKQ
-249 QIFLEQLN
+249 EIFLEQLN

-262 SQNQVLEEIQSDFTK
+262 SQKQVLEEIQNDFTK

-323 HYEKLI
+323 HHEKLI

-354 YQKIEKGNTDIV
+354 YLKIEKGNADIV

-376 VTFDQLGFYII
+376 VTFNNLGFYII

-395 EQRMTLKNNSKNL
+395 EQRMLLKNNSKNL

-449 ITTKI
+449 ITTKV

-461 KLLNLIDTHCK
+461 QLLNLIDEHCK
-472 KNNQVYWVCP
+472 KNNQIYWVCP

-487 EFLDLETV
+487 EFLDLETAK
-495 NDTFQ
+495 DTYQ
-500 ELKKYFINQKV
+500 ELEKYFINQKV
-511 GLIHGRMKAEEKKE
+511 GLIHGKMKAEEKKE
-525 IMKKFQQNT
+525 IMKKFQKNL

-548 DVPNATIMIIENS
+548 DVPNATLMIIENS

-582 SFCLLLYKNK
+582 SYCVLLYKNK
-592 LSSAAKQR
+592 LSSTAKQR
-600 LRIIYENIDGFKIA
+600 LRIIYENTDGFKIA

-628 YKQSGIPT
+628 YKQSGVPT

-641 LNRDFGILEN
+641 LNRDLVILEN
-651 ARNDADNLI
+651 ARNDANSLI
-660 GKNDAR
+660 EKNDAR

-680 IVKV
+680 IVTV

>member
-1 MPKKKLLTELQ
+1 MSKKKLLTELQ
-12 AKKLKKLGIN
+12 AKKLKKLGIT

-33 KYNDQTIIQS
+33 KYNDQTAIQTINDS
-43 VNETLIG
+43 LVGE
-50 QKSQIEVNVNDLEV
+50 KSQIEVNVNDLEV

-74 YVSDTSGQMQIRFLH
+74 YVSDQTGQMQIRFLH

-98 ESADLVRFYGEV
+98 ESASLVRFYGEV
-110 RQHSNYKEM
+110 RQQSNYKEM
-119 IHPEYYLIND
+119 IHPEYFLVDN

-151 LRKLIKNHIESATQN
+151 LRKLIKNHIEGATQK
-166 ELFKEIFL
+166 ELFKELFL
-174 NLYKKYEFPSFMDS
+174 NLYKKYDFPSFMDS
-188 INFLHEPP
+188 ISFLHEPP
-196 KIKVKDIEAV
+196 KIKVDDIENI

-227 RKQYNLLKKNKS
+227 RKQYNLLKKNKA
-239 PKFKHAQLNQ
+239 PKFKHVQPKQ
-249 QIFLEQLN
+249 EIFLEQLN

-262 SQNQVLEEIQSDFTK
+262 SQKQVLEEIQNDFTK

-323 HYEKLI
+323 HHEKLI

-335 SYEILLLT
+335 PYEILLLT
-343 GSMPKKAKLET
+343 GSMTKKAKLET
-354 YQKIEKGNTDIV
+354 YLKIEKGNADIV

-376 VTFDQLGFYII
+376 VTFNNLGFYII

-395 EQRMTLKNNSKNL
+395 EQRMLLKNNSKNL

-449 ITTKI
+449 ITTKV

-461 KLLNLIDTHCK
+461 QLLNLIDEHCK
-472 KNNQVYWVCP
+472 KNNQIYWVCP

-487 EFLDLETV
+487 EFLDLETAK
-495 NDTFQ
+495 DTYQ
-500 ELKKYFINQKV
+500 ELEKYFINQKV
-511 GLIHGRMKAEEKKE
+511 GLIHGKMKAEEKKE
-525 IMKKFQQNT
+525 IMKKFQQNL

-548 DVPNATIMIIENS
+548 DVPNATLMIIENS

-582 SFCLLLYKNK
+582 SYCVLLYKNK
-592 LSSAAKQR
+592 LSSTAKQR
-600 LRIIYENIDGFKIA
+600 LRIIYENTDGFKIA

-628 YKQSGIPT
+628 YKQSGVPT

-641 LNRDFGILEN
+641 LNRDLVILEN
-651 ARNDADNLI
+651 ARNDANSLI
-660 GKNDAR
+660 EKNDAR

-680 IVKV
+680 IVTV

>member
-1 MPKKKLLTELQ
+1 MSKKKLLTELQ
-12 AKKLKKLGIN
+12 AKKLKKLGIT

-33 KYNDQTIIQS
+33 KYNDQTVIQTINDS
-43 VNETLIG
+43 LVGE
-50 QKSQIEVNVNDLEV
+50 KSQIEVNVNDLEV

-74 YVSDTSGQMQIRFLH
+74 YVSDVTGQMQIRFLH

-98 ESADLVRFYGEV
+98 ESASLVRFYGEV
-110 RQHSNYKEM
+110 RQQSNYKEM
-119 IHPEYYLIND
+119 IHPEYFLVDN

-151 LRKLIKNHIESATQN
+151 LRKLIKNHIEDATQK
-166 ELFKEIFL
+166 ELFKELFL
-174 NLYKKYEFPSFMDS
+174 NLYKKYDFPSFMDS
-188 INFLHEPP
+188 ISFLHEPP
-196 KIKVKDIEAV
+196 KIKVDDIENI

-227 RKQYNLLKKNKS
+227 RKQYNLLKKNKA
-239 PKFKHAQLNQ
+239 PKFKHVQPKQ
-249 QIFLEQLN
+249 EIFLEQLN

-262 SQNQVLEEIQSDFTK
+262 SQKQVLEEIQNDFTK

-323 HYEKLI
+323 HHEKLI

-354 YQKIEKGNTDIV
+354 YLKIEKGNADIV

-376 VTFDQLGFYII
+376 VTFNNLGFYII

-395 EQRMTLKNNSKNL
+395 EQRMLLKNNSKNL

-449 ITTKI
+449 ITTKV

-461 KLLNLIDTHCK
+461 QLLNLIDEHCK
-472 KNNQVYWVCP
+472 KNNQIYWVCP

-487 EFLDLETV
+487 EFLDLETAK
-495 NDTFQ
+495 DTYQ
-500 ELKKYFINQKV
+500 ELEKYFINQKV
-511 GLIHGRMKAEEKKE
+511 GLIHGKMKAEEKKE
-525 IMKKFQQNT
+525 IMKKFQQNL

-548 DVPNATIMIIENS
+548 DVPNATLMIIENS

-582 SFCLLLYKNK
+582 SYCVLLYKNK
-592 LSSAAKQR
+592 LSSTAKQR
-600 LRIIYENIDGFKIA
+600 LRIIYENTDGFKIA

-628 YKQSGIPT
+628 YKQSGVPT

-641 LNRDFGILEN
+641 LNRDLVILEN
-651 ARNDADNLI
+651 ARNDANSLI
-660 GKNDAR
+660 EKNDAR

-680 IVKV
+680 IVTV

>member
-43 VNETLIG
+43 VSETLIG

-89 YYPSQIKQL
+89 YYPSQIRQL
-98 ESADLVRFYGEV
+98 ESAGLVRFYGEV

-174 NLYKKYEFPSFMDS
+174 NLYKRYEFPSFMDS

-262 SQNQVLEEIQSDFTK
+262 SQKQVLEEIQSDFTK

-525 IMKKFQQNT
+525 IMKKFQQNA

-548 DVPNATIMIIENS
+548 DVPNATLMIIENS

-582 SFCLLLYKNK
+582 SFCVLLYKNK
-592 LSSAAKQR
+592 LSSTAKQR

-641 LNRDFGILEN
+641 LNKDLAILEN
-651 ARNDADNLI
+651 ARNDADSLI
-660 GKNDAR
+660 KKNDAR

-680 IVKV
+680 IVAV

>member
-1 MPKKKLLTELQ
+1 MPKKKLLTDLQ

-33 KYNDQTIIQS
+33 KYNDQTEIQLI
-43 VNETLIG
+43 NDILIG
-50 QKSQIEVNVNDLEV
+50 EKNQIEVNVNNLEV

-110 RQHSNYKEM
+110 RQQANYKEM
-119 IHPEYYLIND
+119 IHPEYYLVDD
-129 STGLSKNLTPI
+129 STCLSKNLTPI

-166 ELFKEIFL
+166 ELFIELFI
-174 NLYKKYEFPSFMDS
+174 NLYKKYDFPSFMNS
-188 INFLHEPP
+188 IIFLHEPP
-196 KIKVKDIEAV
+196 KIKVDIENV
-206 HNSKFFKRL
+206 YSSKFFKRL

-227 RKQYNLLKKNKS
+227 RKQYNSLKKNKS

-249 QIFLEQLN
+249 QRFLEQLN

-262 SQNQVLEEIQSDFTK
+262 SQKQVLEEIQSDFTK
-277 GFPMNRLLQGD
+277 GYPMNRLLQGD

-301 IDCIEAGFQ
+301 IDCIKAGFQ
-310 VAFMAPTE
+310 VAFMVPTE

-329 NWFKDT
+329 NWFKNT
-335 SYEILLLT
+335 NYEILLLT
-343 GSMPKKAKLET
+343 GSLPKKAKLET
-354 YQKIEKGNTDIV
+354 YQKIEKGNADIV

-376 VTFDQLGFYII
+376 VTFDKLGFYII

-395 EQRMTLKNNSKNL
+395 EQRMALKNNSKNL

-436 VSTIKEL
+436 ISSIKEL

-461 KLLNLIDTHCK
+461 QLLNLIDTHCK

-495 NDTFQ
+495 NDTYQ
-500 ELKKYFINQKV
+500 QLEKYFINQKV

-525 IMKKFQQNT
+525 IMKKFQQNA

-548 DVPNATIMIIENS
+548 DVPNATLMIIENS

-582 SFCLLLYKNK
+582 SFCVLLYKNK

-641 LNRDFGILEN
+641 LNRDLGILEN
-651 ARNDADNLI
+651 ARNDADSLI
-660 GKNDAR
+660 RENDAR

-680 IVKV
+680 IVTV

>member
-33 KYNDQTIIQS
+33 KYNDQTVIQS
-43 VNETLIG
+43 INDTLIG
-50 QKSQIEVNVNDLEV
+50 QRSQIEANVNDVEV
-64 KYRPKKNLIL
+64 KYRPKRNLIL
-74 YVSDTSGQMQIRFLH
+74 YVSDSTGQMQIRFLH

-98 ESADLVRFYGEV
+98 ESAGLVRFYGEV
-110 RQHSNYKEM
+110 RQQSNYKEM
-119 IHPEYYLIND
+119 IHPEYYLVND
-129 STGLSKNLTPI
+129 STELSKNLTPI
-140 YSTTKGLSQNM
+140 YSITKGLSQNM
-151 LRKLIKNHIESATQN
+151 IIKLIKNHIESATQDK
-166 ELFKEIFL
+166 LFKELFL
-174 NLYKKYEFPSFMDS
+174 NFYEKYNFPSFMDS
-188 INFLHEPP
+188 ISFLHEPP

-206 HNSKFFKRL
+206 HNSKFYKRL

-239 PKFKHAQLNQ
+239 PKFKQAKLNQ

-257 FKLTD
+257 FKLTG
-262 SQNQVLEEIQSDFTK
+262 SQKQVLEEIQSDFIK

-323 HYEKLI
+323 HYEKLM

-343 GSMPKKAKLET
+343 GSMSKKAKLDT
-354 YQKIEKGNTDIV
+354 YLNIEKGNADIV

-376 VTFDQLGFYII
+376 VTFNNLGFYII

-395 EQRMTLKNNSKNL
+395 EQRMMLKNNSRNQ
-408 QGFEPHQLMMSATP
+408 QGYESHQLMMSATP

-449 ITTKI
+449 IRTKV

-461 KLLNLIDTHCK
+461 QLLSLIDEHCK
-472 KNNQVYWVCP
+472 KNNQVFWVCP

-495 NDTFQ
+495 NNTYK
-500 ELKKYFINQKV
+500 ELEKYFNKQKV
-511 GLIHGRMKAEEKKE
+511 ALIHGRMKAEEKKE

-548 DVPNATIMIIENS
+548 DVPNATLMIIENS

-582 SFCLLLYKNK
+582 SFCILLYKNK

-628 YKQSGIPT
+628 YRQSGVPT

-641 LNRDFGILEN
+641 LNRDLDILKN
-651 ARNDADNLI
+651 ARNDADSLI
-660 GKNDAR
+660 KKNDKR
-666 INEHMKRWLRNFEE
+666 INEHMKLWLRNFEE
-680 IVKV
+680 IVTV

>member
-1 MPKKKLLTELQ
+1 MSKKKLLTELQ
-12 AKKLKKLGIN
+12 AKKLKKLGIT

-33 KYNDQTIIQS
+33 KYNDQTVIQTINDS
-43 VNETLIG
+43 LVGE
-50 QKSQIEVNVNDLEV
+50 KSQIEVNVNDLEV

-74 YVSDTSGQMQIRFLH
+74 YVSDQTGQMQIRFLH

-98 ESADLVRFYGEV
+98 ESASLVRFYGEI
-110 RQHSNYKEM
+110 RQQSNYKEM
-119 IHPEYYLIND
+119 IHPEYLLVND

-151 LRKLIKNHIESATQN
+151 LRKLIKNHIEGATQT
-166 ELFKEIFL
+166 ELFKELFL

-188 INFLHEPP
+188 ISFLHEPP
-196 KIKVKDIEAV
+196 KIKVDDIENI

-227 RKQYNLLKKNKS
+227 RKQYNLLKKNKA
-239 PKFKHAQLNQ
+239 PKFKHVQPKQ
-249 QIFLEQLN
+249 EIFLEQLN

-262 SQNQVLEEIQSDFTK
+262 SQKQVLEEIQNDFTK

-323 HYEKLI
+323 HHEKLI

-343 GSMPKKAKLET
+343 GSMTKKAKLET
-354 YQKIEKGNTDIV
+354 YLKIEKGNADIV

-376 VTFDQLGFYII
+376 VTFNNLGFYII

-395 EQRMTLKNNSKNL
+395 EQRMLLKNNSKNL

-449 ITTKI
+449 ITTKV

-461 KLLNLIDTHCK
+461 QLLNLIDEHCK
-472 KNNQVYWVCP
+472 KNNQIYWVCP

-487 EFLDLETV
+487 EFLDLETAK
-495 NDTFQ
+495 DTYQ
-500 ELKKYFINQKV
+500 ELEKYFINQKV
-511 GLIHGRMKAEEKKE
+511 GLIHGKMKAEEKKE
-525 IMKKFQQNT
+525 IMKKFQQNL

-548 DVPNATIMIIENS
+548 DVPNATLMIIENS

-582 SFCLLLYKNK
+582 SYCVLLYKNK
-592 LSSAAKQR
+592 LSSTAKQR
-600 LRIIYENIDGFKIA
+600 LRIIYENTDGFKIA

-628 YKQSGIPT
+628 YKQSGVPT

-641 LNRDFGILEN
+641 LNRDLVILEN
-651 ARNDADNLI
+651 ARNDANSLI
-660 GKNDAR
+660 EKNDAR

-680 IVKV
+680 IVTV

>member
-33 KYNDQTIIQS
+33 KYNDQTVIQS
-43 VNETLIG
+43 INDTLEG
-50 QKSQIEVNVNDLEV
+50 QKSQIEANINDVEV

-74 YVSDTSGQMQIRFLH
+74 YVSDLTGHMQIRFLH

-98 ESADLVRFYGEV
+98 ESAGLVRFYGEV
-110 RQHSNYKEM
+110 RQQSNYKEM
-119 IHPEYYLIND
+119 IHPEYYIVND
-129 STGLSKNLTPI
+129 STELSKNLTPI

-151 LRKLIKNHIESATQN
+151 IRKLIKNHIESATQDK
-166 ELFKEIFL
+166 LFKELFL
-174 NLYKKYEFPSFMDS
+174 NFYEKYNFPSFMDS
-188 INFLHEPP
+188 ISFLHEPP
-196 KIKVKDIEAV
+196 KIKFKDIEAV
-206 HNSKFFKRL
+206 HNSKFYKRL

-227 RKQYNLLKKNKS
+227 RKQYNSLKKNKS
-239 PKFKHAQLNQ
+239 PKFKQAKLNQ

-262 SQNQVLEEIQSDFTK
+262 GQKQVLEEIQSDFTK

-323 HYEKLI
+323 HYEKLM

-343 GSMPKKAKLET
+343 GSMSKKAKLDT
-354 YQKIEKGNTDIV
+354 YLNIEKGNADIV

-376 VTFDQLGFYII
+376 VTFNNLGFYII

-395 EQRMTLKNNSKNL
+395 EQRMMLKNNSRNQ
-408 QGFEPHQLMMSATP
+408 QGYESHQLMMSATP

-449 ITTKI
+449 IRTKI

-461 KLLNLIDTHCK
+461 QLLSLIDEHCK
-472 KNNQVYWVCP
+472 KNNQVFWVCP

-495 NDTFQ
+495 NNTYK
-500 ELKKYFINQKV
+500 ELEKYFIKQKV
-511 GLIHGRMKAEEKKE
+511 ALIHGRMKAEEKKE

-548 DVPNATIMIIENS
+548 DVPNATLMIIENS

-582 SFCLLLYKNK
+582 SFCILLYKNK

-628 YKQSGIPT
+628 YRQSGVPT

-641 LNRDFGILEN
+641 LNRDLDILKN
-651 ARNDADNLI
+651 ARNDADSLI
-660 GKNDAR
+660 KKNDKR
-666 INEHMKRWLRNFEE
+666 INEHMKLWLRNFEE
-680 IVKV
+680 IVTV

>member
-33 KYNDQTIIQS
+33 KYNDQTVIQS
-43 VNETLIG
+43 INDTLEG
-50 QKSQIEVNVNDLEV
+50 QKSQIEANINDVEV

-74 YVSDTSGQMQIRFLH
+74 YVSDLTGHMQIRFLH

-98 ESADLVRFYGEV
+98 ESAGLVRFYGEV
-110 RQHSNYKEM
+110 RQQTNYKEM
-119 IHPEYYLIND
+119 IHPEYYIVND
-129 STGLSKNLTPI
+129 STELSKNLTPI

-151 LRKLIKNHIESATQN
+151 IRKLIKNHIESATQN
-166 ELFKEIFL
+166 KLFKELFL
-174 NLYKKYEFPSFMDS
+174 NFYEKYNFPSFMDS
-188 INFLHEPP
+188 ISFLHEPP
-196 KIKVKDIEAV
+196 KIKFKDIEAV
-206 HNSKFFKRL
+206 HNSKFYKRL

-227 RKQYNLLKKNKS
+227 RKQYNSLKKNKS
-239 PKFKHAQLNQ
+239 PKFKQAKLNQ

-262 SQNQVLEEIQSDFTK
+262 GQKQVLEEIQSDFTK

-323 HYEKLI
+323 HYEKLM

-343 GSMPKKAKLET
+343 GSMSKKAKLDT
-354 YQKIEKGNTDIV
+354 YLNIEKGNADIV

-376 VTFDQLGFYII
+376 VTFNNLGLYII

-395 EQRMTLKNNSKNL
+395 EQRMMLKNNSRNQ
-408 QGFEPHQLMMSATP
+408 QGYESHQLMMSATP

-449 ITTKI
+449 IRTKV

-461 KLLNLIDTHCK
+461 QLLSLIDEHCK
-472 KNNQVYWVCP
+472 KNNQVFWVCP

-495 NDTFQ
+495 NNTYK
-500 ELKKYFINQKV
+500 ELEKYFNKQKV
-511 GLIHGRMKAEEKKE
+511 ALIHGRMKAEEKKE

-548 DVPNATIMIIENS
+548 DVPNATLMIIENS

-582 SFCLLLYKNK
+582 SFCILLYKNK

-628 YKQSGIPT
+628 YRQSGVPT

-641 LNRDFGILEN
+641 LNRDLDILKN
-651 ARNDADNLI
+651 ARNDADSLI
-660 GKNDAR
+660 KKNDKR
-666 INEHMKRWLRNFEE
+666 INEHMKLWLRNFEE
-680 IVKV
+680 IVTV

>member
-43 VNETLIG
+43 VSETLIG

-98 ESADLVRFYGEV
+98 ESAGLVRFYGEV

-174 NLYKKYEFPSFMDS
+174 NLYKRYEFPSFMDS

-262 SQNQVLEEIQSDFTK
+262 SQKQVLEEIQSDFTK

-582 SFCLLLYKNK
+582 SFCILLYKNK